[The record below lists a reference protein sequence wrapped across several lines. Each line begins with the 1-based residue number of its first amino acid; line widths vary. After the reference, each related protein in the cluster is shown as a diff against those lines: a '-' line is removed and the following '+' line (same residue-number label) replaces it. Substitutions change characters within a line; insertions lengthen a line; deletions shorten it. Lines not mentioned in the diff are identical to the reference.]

1 MAGAPADKPLM
12 DIPQPQPQPQPRPT
26 IGLAHI
32 LKAATALGALGANAQ
47 SGPKLLAMLCNP
59 DSKSRVVA
67 QWVDQDPVISAR
79 VLRVANSPYYGQTRS
94 ITTVERALLLLGL
107 DAVRGIAAAACL
119 DRTLSRRGALAV
131 LDMHAVMQ
139 HSLATAVAADL
150 LARTCRPALSGE
162 AFIGGLL
169 HNFGVAV
176 QAHVDAPGVAAMLE
190 RRRHEAGSGIRQ
202 LEAEYAAVGH
212 EECVAAIFDS
222 WRLPDSLVMAARHHH
237 DPAAAPEA
245 YRDLAATLNLAAH
258 VGLAGGYT
266 FGLAPVPGEP
276 HAQALVRLGLVEE
289 DLLPLVQEVPMRVTE
304 LRRALT

>member
-1 MAGAPADKPLM
+1 MAGAAADKPSM
-12 DIPQPQPQPQPRPT
+12 DTPQPQPRPT
-26 IGLAHI
+26 IGLAQI
-32 LKAATALGALGANAQ
+32 LKAATTMGALGANTQ
-47 SGPKLLAMLCNP
+47 SGPKLLAILCNP
-59 DSKSRVVA
+59 DSKNRVVA
-67 QWVDQDPVISAR
+67 QWVEQDPAISAR

-94 ITTVERALLLLGL
+94 VTTVERALLLLGL

-119 DRTLSRRGALAV
+119 DRTLSRGGALLA
-131 LDMHAVMQ
+131 LDMHALMQ

-150 LARTCRPALSGE
+150 LSQARRPALSGE

-176 QAHVDAPGVAAMLE
+176 QAYVDAPGVAAMLE
-190 RRRHEAGSGIRQ
+190 RRRDDHGRGIRQ
-202 LEAEYAAVGH
+202 LEADHAAVGH

-237 DPAAAPEA
+237 EPAAAPEP

-266 FGLAPVPGEP
+266 FGLEPEPGEP
-276 HAQALVRLGLVEE
+276 DAHALDRLGLVAE
-289 DLLPLVQEVPMRVTE
+289 DLLPFVREVPRRVAE